1 MQKYTQKPIKRKTS
15 QPFLRPKLSSFSF
28 PSRLLHQKNKTA
40 PACSLI
46 SAKVKPEYSS
56 FLYYFRHRERFEYIS
71 HPPAFKHPFARL
83 KLKDIKKAAFT

>member
-1 MQKYTQKPIKRKTS
+1 MQKYTKNQERGKLHNLFKAKAFLF
-15 QPFLRPKLSSFSF
+15 PFF
-28 PSRLLHQKNKTA
+28 PSRLLHQSNKTA